1 MGTGRDGAAAIHISV
16 QPLYMGSAE
25 QHCAGSVA
33 SLWQQA
39 GRAGRREQ
47 ASTSIYIAFD
57 GPLDQYYFQ
66 HPQQLFGRAIEH
78 SQVCDWALEFWV
90 PAFCRSSTKMQIGR

>member
-1 MGTGRDGAAAIHISV
+1 MLRCLQGPARHVNGCAW
-16 QPLYMGSAE
+16 
-25 QHCAGSVA
+25 AGSVA

-66 HPQQLFGRAIEH
+66 HPEQLFGRPIEH
-78 SQVCDWALEFWV
+78 SQVPTCLRLSLGSGWTCTTSA
-90 PAFCRSSTKMQIGR
+90 C

>member
-1 MGTGRDGAAAIHISV
+1 M
-16 QPLYMGSAE
+16 
-25 QHCAGSVA
+25 A

-78 SQVCDWALEFWV
+78 SQVCDWAPDLQIKHKD
-90 PAFCRSSTKMQIGR
+90 ANRSVIGVASCNVCSQYVRHQLALPN

>member
-1 MGTGRDGAAAIHISV
+1 M
-16 QPLYMGSAE
+16 
-25 QHCAGSVA
+25 A

-66 HPQQLFGRAIEH
+66 HPDQLFGRPIEQ
-78 SQVCDWALEFWV
+78 SQVRVTHVILCCV
-90 PAFCRSSTKMQIGR
+90 GGQGTVM